1 MQDAASQGA
10 ASESVVVSP
19 PPEPATNKTSAKHS
33 TKGSANGDSEI
44 VSQKPHSSK
53 DVHNVN
59 MAAVTKKS
67 SMQDVSGNI
76 QIA

>member
-1 MQDAASQGA
+1 M
-10 ASESVVVSP
+10 SP
-19 PPEPATNKTSAKHS
+19 PQEPATNKTSAKHS

-53 DVHNVN
+53 DVVN
-59 MAAVTKKS
+59 MADVTKKS
-67 SMQDVSGNI
+67 SVQDVSGNI